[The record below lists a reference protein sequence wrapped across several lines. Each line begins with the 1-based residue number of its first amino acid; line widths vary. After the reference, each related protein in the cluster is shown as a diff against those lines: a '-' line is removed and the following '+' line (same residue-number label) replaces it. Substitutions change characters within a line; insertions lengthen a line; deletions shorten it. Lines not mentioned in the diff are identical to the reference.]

1 VDLATSDDGELLRL
15 VRAGEDA
22 AFGELFVRH
31 SSAIR
36 GYALRCC
43 ADTAE
48 AEDMAAEAF
57 FRAFQAIRRGSG
69 PADNVRAYLLTVVRR
84 LAGEWSVRK
93 RDVPV
98 ADDELGRQVDA
109 GAPAPASRADLQ
121 LIATAFTTLPRRWRA
136 VLWRVEVEGERPAVV
151 ASHFGLSANATAALA
166 RRARRGLRAAYLQ
179 AHVGSGA
186 THGCQAVVAKL
197 GAFTAGQV
205 TPAEHARIHHHL
217 AGCASCEALHA
228 ELRDVCDGLR
238 RHAGSP
244 TLAGAAAGLGHA
256 GLARTGLGKLG
267 LGKTVLG
274 KTVLRRFAGHL
285 ATVGA
290 RTKLAVAAVSMAAVG
305 GFGVAAGPL
314 LAHIDPAPPNADR
327 GVTIGPLLATTGA
340 TSTTRSSVFPPAEG
354 IRRIV
359 GAFDAAPLRIVFV
372 PHHLR
377 REDDSPVVALARSAG
392 AASTGTTADGTST
405 GIPDSTVPIRSVQP
419 QDADATPPAVSSATP
434 PPQMQ
439 QPPVDPAPLLN
450 SQTPSVTP
458 ASTTVVTAISP
469 GSTSDALVP

>member
-1 VDLATSDDGELLRL
+1 MDLATSDDGELLRL

-31 SSAIR
+31 SPAVR

-43 ADTAE
+43 ADAAE

-109 GAPAPASRADLQ
+109 GAAAPASRADLQ

-151 ASHFGLSANATAALA
+151 ASHFGLTANATAALA
-166 RRARRGLRAAYLQ
+166 RRARQGLRAAYLQ

-186 THGCQAVVAKL
+186 THGCRAVVAKL
-197 GAFTAGQV
+197 GAFTADQV

-217 AGCASCEALHA
+217 TGCASCEALHA

-256 GLARTGLGKLG
+256 GLAKTGLAKLG
-267 LGKTVLG
+267 LGRAALG
-274 KTVLRRFAGHL
+274 RFAGHL
-285 ATVGA
+285 ASVGA

-305 GFGVAAGPL
+305 GLGVAAGPL
-314 LAHIDPAPPNADR
+314 LAHVDPSPPNADR
-327 GVTIGPLLATTGA
+327 AVTIGPLLTTTA
-340 TSTTRSSVFPPAEG
+340 VTSTTRSSVFPPAAG

-359 GAFDAAPLRIVFV
+359 GAFDAAPLRILFV

-377 REDDSPVVALARSAG
+377 REDDSPVVALARSA
-392 AASTGTTADGTST
+392 AALPTGTTADGTST
-405 GIPDSTVPIRSVQP
+405 VIPDSTVSIRSVQL
-419 QDADATPPAVSSATP
+419 QDADATPPTVSSATSP
-434 PPQMQ
+434 PPQ
-439 QPPVDPAPLLN
+439 QPPADPAPLLN

-458 ASTTVVTAISP
+458 ASTTVVTPISP